1 MPSDIIRHIEAKI
14 GTPGLTQLLAERLS
28 GSELNSLLLD
38 VFDQRARRGS
48 PERLLQQYQANR
60 FVQPAEG
67 DMIALLRSELETLL
81 HLRDRGFQPLELSPA
96 AIFGSCS
103 IVGTVSQDKIVSAVR
118 NTEIMA
124 DASNSLA
131 LHIAATKRND
141 PRAEGPMRFCTVHRH
156 LRAPKVTVKGQTQHF
171 KIGCMVT
178 GGKDTGGYTFECG
191 SLAEQLSA
199 LCGLLQKWGHAP
211 KRVKLLRREGYAD
224 PDRLIRE
231 VFDRLT
237 AESGLPELMI
247 DPSPAPNNYY
257 DGIQFKLIIEAG
269 GQEIEIA
276 DGGFVD
282 WTQQLLGNYKERL
295 LICGFG
301 FEWLHKLL

>member
-1 MPSDIIRHIEAKI
+1 MRSDIIQSIEAKM
-14 GTPGLTQLLAERLS
+14 GTPGLTGLLAERLS

-48 PERLLQQYQANR
+48 PERLLHQYRANR

-67 DMIALLRSELETLL
+67 DMIALLQFELEALV

-96 AIFGSCS
+96 ALFGSCS

-141 PRAEGPMRFCTVHRH
+141 PRIEGLMRFCTVQRH
-156 LRAPKVTVKGQTQHF
+156 LRAPKITVKGHTQHF

-178 GGKDTGGYTFECG
+178 GGKDTGGYTFECS
-191 SLAEQLSA
+191 SLAEQLAA

-211 KRVKLLRREGYAD
+211 KRIKLLRREGYPD

-231 VFDRLT
+231 VFDRLS
-237 AESGLPELMI
+237 AERGLPEIVI
-247 DPSPAPNNYY
+247 DSAAAPNNYY
-257 DGIQFKLIIEAG
+257 DGLQFKLIIEAG
-269 GQEIEIA
+269 GQEQEIA

-282 WTQQLLGNYKERL
+282 WTQQLLGNHKERL

-301 FEWLHKLL
+301 LEWLHKFL